1 MDRCCRCI
9 IFLGIFL
16 AVFLAFIPMKWTLSL
31 SVLRLSAEPRAC
43 SGVAMKCLHV
53 LVLHNKAMDDLVPL
67 CLSSASS
74 ISSSSLPPIN
84 FPFHFFLFS
93 SSFTPRLSRT
103 HHIERIMTSTSPTPD
118 ISQLSIS
125 GQPAQRQH
133 DPYDYDGFSGAQ
145 RQQFHFSTNP
155 VAPGQLPYNPLG
167 GLNTSP
173 LKNKSSRAGLPTVCT
188 TLVSA
193 SLYPPNARGILIF
206 YFQSRVFGR

>member
-1 MDRCCRCI
+1 
-9 IFLGIFL
+9 
-16 AVFLAFIPMKWTLSL
+16 
-31 SVLRLSAEPRAC
+31 
-43 SGVAMKCLHV
+43 MKCLHV
-53 LVLHNKAMDDLVPL
+53 LLHNKAMDDLVPL

-193 SLYPPNARGILIF
+193 SLYPRFARGFCIF
-206 YFQSRVFGR
+206 YSPSTKFGR